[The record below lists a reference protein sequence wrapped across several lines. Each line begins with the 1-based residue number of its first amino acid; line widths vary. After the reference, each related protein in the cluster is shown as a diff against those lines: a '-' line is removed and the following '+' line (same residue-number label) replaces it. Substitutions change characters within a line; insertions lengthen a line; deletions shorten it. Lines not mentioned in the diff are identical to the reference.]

1 MHWDT
6 VYTWTS
12 ARNAQGLSAV
22 YYNKITQQRREELL
36 VLKKGEI
43 PYTHSVLSLWLLWS
57 DLVPKDLQSN
67 KTI

>member
-67 KTI
+67 ETI